1 MGHSLLGGLS
11 WFPAGIEDVTMVELC
26 AIGTD
31 GGDGVFGLAF
41 SALFKRLDLSGL
53 RAQVVKD
60 RTGGDSRKL
69 EPTSASVLAC
79 PRHAHPIP
87 PNHARL
93 EGLCLDAHH

>member
-11 WFPAGIEDVTMVELC
+11 RFAAGIEDVIAETMVELC

-31 GGDGVFGLAF
+31 GGDGVFGHAF
-41 SALFKRLDLSGL
+41 SALFRRLDLSGQ

-69 EPTSASVLAC
+69 EPTSASVLSC

-87 PNHARL
+87 PNHARS
-93 EGLCLDAHH
+93 EGLG